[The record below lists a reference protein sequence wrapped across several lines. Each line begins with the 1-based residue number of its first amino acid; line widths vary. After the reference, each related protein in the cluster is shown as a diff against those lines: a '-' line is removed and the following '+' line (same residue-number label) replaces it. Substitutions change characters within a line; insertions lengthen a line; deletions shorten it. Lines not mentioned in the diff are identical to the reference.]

1 MKKWTLILLT
11 CLLAGLS
18 SFAQNDELN
27 EGKLQE
33 RMRLY
38 VQNRLS
44 LSKAEAKRFTPV
56 FIRYFR
62 DVKEAHRE
70 HVHDKLKF
78 QQKVIDLRL
87 RYRSEFRQIMDEQ
100 RANKVY
106 KYEDDF
112 RREVIQIIRENQ
124 ADRIKTRR
132 NNKSVIPY

>member
-11 CLLAGLS
+11 CLLSGLS
-18 SFAQNDELN
+18 SFAQNDDLN

-44 LSKAEAKRFTPV
+44 LSKAEAEKFTPV

-62 DVKEAHRE
+62 EIKEAHRN
-70 HVHDKLKF
+70 HIDDKLKF
-78 QQKVIDLRL
+78 QQKVIELRL
-87 RYRSEFRQIMDEQ
+87 NYRREFRQIMDEQ
-100 RANKVY
+100 KANKVY

-112 RREVIQIIRENQ
+112 RREVIQIIRENK
-124 ADRIKTRR
+124 ADRIKARR
-132 NNKSVIPY
+132 NNKSVMPY

>member
-1 MKKWTLILLT
+1 MKKWTFILLT
-11 CLLAGLS
+11 CLLSGLS
-18 SFAQNDELN
+18 SFAQNDDVN

-44 LSKAEAKRFTPV
+44 LSKAEAERFTPV

-62 DVKEAHRE
+62 EIAQTHRE
-70 HVHDKLKF
+70 NKGDRLVF
-78 QQKVIDLRL
+78 QQKVIELRL

-112 RREVIQIIRENQ
+112 RREVIQIIRENK
-124 ADRIKTRR
+124 ADRIKSRR